1 MSYDLFQPFTEMKQQ
16 GLWPVPWT
24 SGMGLVPVIKS
35 LESDSLVGCEL
46 GVSFGINLIYTLD
59 NIDKITKV
67 YAVDPY
73 QTYDDRVAGGEIV
86 STETI
91 ERVHDCFLV
100 NSQPYRDK
108 IQLIRKTSD
117 QAHLDIPDDSLDY
130 IFIDGD
136 HNYAQ
141 TLRDIRNYYPKVKS
155 GGIFAGHD
163 IHLQDVTRALTE
175 FILEI
180 GLDLDKLRLCDHQTW
195 YWVK

>member
-1 MSYDLFQPFTEMKQQ
+1 MSYDLFRPFTEMKQQ

-24 SGMGLVPVIKS
+24 SGMGLVPVLKS
-35 LESDSLVGCEL
+35 LNRENLVGCEL

-59 NIDKITKV
+59 NVEEIAKV

-73 QTYDDRVAGGEIV
+73 MTYDDRVAGGEIV
-86 STETI
+86 SAETI

-100 NSQPYRDK
+100 NSQPYQDK

-117 QAHLDIPDDSLDY
+117 QAHVDIPDNFLDY

-141 TLRDIRNYYPKVKS
+141 TFRDLKNYYPKVRE

-163 IHLQDVTRALTE
+163 VHLRDVTQALTE

-180 GLDLDKLRLCDHQTW
+180 GLDLDKLRICDHQTW
-195 YWVK
+195 YWTK

>member
-1 MSYDLFQPFTEMKQQ
+1 MSYDLFRPFTEMKQQ

-24 SGMGLVPVIKS
+24 SGMGLVPVLKS
-35 LESDSLVGCEL
+35 LNRENLVGCEL
-46 GVSFGINLIYTLD
+46 GVNFGINLIYTLD
-59 NIDKITKV
+59 NVEEIGKV

-73 QTYDDRVAGGEIV
+73 ISYDDRVAGGDIV
-86 STETI
+86 SAETI

-100 NSQPYRDK
+100 NSRPYQDK

-117 QAHLDIPDDSLDY
+117 QAHVDIPDNSLDY

-141 TLRDIRNYYPKVKS
+141 TFRDLKNYYPKVRE

-163 IHLQDVTRALTE
+163 VHLRDVTQALTE

-180 GLDLDKLRLCDHQTW
+180 GLDLDKLRICDHQTW
-195 YWVK
+195 YWTK

>member
-1 MSYDLFQPFTEMKQQ
+1 MSYDLFRPFTEMKQQ

-24 SGMGLVPVIKS
+24 SGMGLVPVLKS
-35 LESDSLVGCEL
+35 LNRENLVGCEL

-59 NIDKITKV
+59 NVEEIAKV

-73 QTYDDRVAGGEIV
+73 MTYDDRVAGGEIV
-86 STETI
+86 SAETI

-100 NSQPYRDK
+100 NSQPYQDK

-117 QAHLDIPDDSLDY
+117 QAHVDIPDNSLDY

-141 TLRDIRNYYPKVKS
+141 TFRDLKNYYPKVRE

-163 IHLQDVTRALTE
+163 VHLRDVTQALTE

-180 GLDLDKLRLCDHQTW
+180 GLDLDKLRICDHQTW
-195 YWVK
+195 YWTK